1 MKRLLLVGLG
11 LALFV
16 GTLVLGWNFAAANAA
31 TIQIDLLWTT
41 LVEISVWRLVVVS
54 FALGGTIVGA
64 TFGFL
69 WLRGWSFVVAIERP
83 FGSWNRSF
91 IRCVVCHSRG
101 RRMRVLLSL
110 APQILVLR
118 ATRPL
123 RALLA
128 RGVSSWRLADRK
140 ALSTQGKQG
149 LWRRRYGAAFELL
162 LPTSGRRR
170 RPGSSVLS
178 R

>member
-69 WLRGWSFVVAIERP
+69 WLRGWE
-83 FGSWNRSF
+83 
-91 IRCVVCHSRG
+91 
-101 RRMRVLLSL
+101 L
-110 APQILVLR
+110 
-118 ATRPL
+118 
-123 RALLA
+123 
-128 RGVSSWRLADRK
+128 
-140 ALSTQGKQG
+140 
-149 LWRRRYGAAFELL
+149 RRRYRKTIRKLESELHQMRSLPLSGAADAGFVE
-162 LPTSGRRR
+162 SG
-170 RPGSSVLS
+170 PADSGSSRDAAAS
-178 R
+178 RASGTRG